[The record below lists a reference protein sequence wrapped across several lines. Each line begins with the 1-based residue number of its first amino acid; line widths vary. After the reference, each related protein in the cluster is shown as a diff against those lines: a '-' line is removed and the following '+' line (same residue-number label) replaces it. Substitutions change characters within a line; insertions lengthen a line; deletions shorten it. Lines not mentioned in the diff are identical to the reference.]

1 MTGSIGGL
9 DLRSTT
15 TGRVSNPPLPSH
27 SFVTL
32 QYYGVEPLGS
42 VVKDGL
48 LISYGPPILEPD
60 LLLLFFQGGG
70 ADQVVQKEWPKK
82 LLYVDSPHKFGKKL
96 RKLCRATGLYTSL
109 ETSTVAFPTV
119 FPQGPSKEA
128 DCWEKGSGLY
138 SVWRHHSV
146 DWVERLVKSIN
157 PKVVIVFGDRA
168 SRVFGIRW
176 EKIERFH
183 SQKHQTFGEST
194 FHGAPAVFCHHLS
207 QSCPKPEA
215 LKCFEHAKRLISQRS

>member
-60 LLLLFFQGGG
+60 LLLLSFQGGG
-70 ADQVVQKEWPKK
+70 TDQVVQKNWPKK
-82 LLYVDSPHKFGKKL
+82 LLHLNSPERFGKKL
-96 RKLCRATGLYTSL
+96 RELCCATGLYTSL
-109 ETSTVAFPTV
+109 ETSTMAFPTV

-138 SVWRHHSV
+138 SVWCHHSV
-146 DWVERLVKSIN
+146 DWVERLVKDDQSQSSHRFRGQGFKSIRHSL
-157 PKVVIVFGDRA
+157 GEDRA
-168 SRVFGIRW
+168 FSFSKASNIWRVDVSWRSCG
-176 EKIERFH
+176 
-183 SQKHQTFGEST
+183 
-194 FHGAPAVFCHHLS
+194 VLS
-207 QSCPKPEA
+207 SSVSELPQA
-215 LKCFEHAKRLISQRS
+215 RSLEVL